1 MKIFIYKTLIVILS
15 FYLLFQLTVGQIFR
29 SYETKI
35 EDMLYNKQGRELIL
49 EKIKK
54 EIRAANQK
62 ENIFHGLAMMIGTIL
77 QKLKNNLMK
86 LLNLIIKQFIQIFT
100 QLKIIK

>member
-62 ENIFHGLAMMIGTIL
+62 ENIFTSEEKELLSNFINKIKKEL
-77 QKLKNNLMK
+77 NINNSE
-86 LLNLIIKQFIQIFT
+86 
-100 QLKIIK
+100 

>member
-1 MKIFIYKTLIVILS
+1 MKIFIYKTLIVVLS

-62 ENIFHGLAMMIGTIL
+62 ENIFTLEEREIL
-77 QKLKNNLMK
+77 SK
-86 LLNLIIKQFIQIFT
+86 FINKVRKE
-100 QLKIIK
+100 LKINEPG

>member
-62 ENIFHGLAMMIGTIL
+62 ENIFTSEEKELF
-77 QKLKNNLMK
+77 KLSIKAVEDLYKAAKNIDKSL
-86 LLNLIIKQFIQIFT
+86 
-100 QLKIIK
+100 

>member
-1 MKIFIYKTLIVILS
+1 MKIFIYKTLIVVLS

-35 EDMLYNKQGRELIL
+35 EDMLYNNQGRELIL

-62 ENIFHGLAMMIGTIL
+62 ENIFTGEEKELLSNFINKIKKEL
-77 QKLKNNLMK
+77 NINNSE
-86 LLNLIIKQFIQIFT
+86 
-100 QLKIIK
+100 

>member
-1 MKIFIYKTLIVILS
+1 MKIFIYKTLIVVLS

-62 ENIFHGLAMMIGTIL
+62 ENIFTGEEKELLSNFINKIKKEL
-77 QKLKNNLMK
+77 NINNSE
-86 LLNLIIKQFIQIFT
+86 
-100 QLKIIK
+100 